1 MCPPS
6 GEILAL
12 SQNYPHGGDVAML
25 SKEEVEKIFWP
36 GVL

>member
-6 GEILAL
+6 CEILAL
-12 SQNYPHGGDVAML
+12 SQNYPLGGDVAML
-25 SKEEVEKIFWP
+25 RKEEVEKNFWP